1 MTDDPLSFVWHTHY
15 VGRSAHGPPIG
26 IVTASPRVPPRC
38 AAVPVRGGALEWS
51 RVAKRAEL
59 MRTKAKM
66 QSRRSWGAYEHASD
80 MWEYSTLCEVIG
92 GRCLRGLCSDEECA
106 V

>member
-1 MTDDPLSFVWHTHY
+1 MTGDPLSIVRHTHY

-26 IVTASPRVPPRC
+26 IVIASPRVPPRC
-38 AAVPVRGGALEWS
+38 AAVPVQGGTLEWS

-66 QSRRSWGAYEHASD
+66 QSRQLWGAYKRASD

-92 GRCLRGLCSDEECA
+92 GRCLRELCSNEEHA